1 MKFLEKIFTTIYN
14 FIKKETA
21 FCLFLTNII
30 LCFIYILT
38 SDPFGFFQRTY
49 LNADPFFP
57 FKKNEIDRIQ
67 IGRKG
72 HETVLKKNKGT
83 WSVEVREIETRSD
96 LEKTFSFLNTI
107 LRIRKFTKISPIT
120 DPKKFGFNGEE
131 LKLEIQTE
139 SGIIGKLDIGTS
151 ENGTFVKEPDTGE
164 IWIVEENLNSLLGRG
179 NENFFLSGFLLPEN
193 IDTQEIHTILIYNSQ
208 NKNTKLEI
216 EQTENGIW
224 KPLSSVSSFCPGED
238 CSRIVDKIFSL
249 KAERILKKPFEEKII
264 PLNSKKRFRIEIH
277 FRSDQNSFLVLE
289 WIGNS
294 IHDEPVFRSD
304 SDSILY
310 LVDPEFLRE
319 FRETSENKFFFI
331 EESDPIRAL

>member
-1 MKFLEKIFTTIYN
+1 MKLLEKIFTTIYN

-21 FCLFLTNII
+21 FSLILTNVI
-30 LCFIYILT
+30 LCSIYILT

-72 HETVLKKNKGT
+72 HETVLKKNKGI
-83 WSVEVREIETRSD
+83 WFVQVREIETRPD

-107 LRIRKFTKISPIT
+107 LRIKRFTKISPTT

-139 SGIIGKLDIGTS
+139 SGEIGKLDIGIS
-151 ENGTFVKEPDTGE
+151 ENGTFVKEPNTGE

-179 NENFFLSGFLLPEN
+179 NENFFFSRFLLSEN
-193 IDTQEIHTILIYNSQ
+193 IDIQEIHTIIIYDSQ
-208 NKNTKLEI
+208 NKNTTLKI
-216 EQTENGIW
+216 EQTKNGIW
-224 KPLSSVSSFCPGED
+224 KPLSSASFFCPGED
-238 CSRIVDKIFSL
+238 CSRIVHKIFSL
-249 KAERILKKPFEEKII
+249 KAEKVLKKPFEEKII
-264 PLNSKKRFRIEIH
+264 SLNSKKHFKIEIH

-289 WIGNS
+289 WIGNT

-310 LVDPEFLRE
+310 VVDPEFLRE
-319 FRETSENKFFFI
+319 FRETSENKNFFI
-331 EESDPIRAL
+331 EESDPI